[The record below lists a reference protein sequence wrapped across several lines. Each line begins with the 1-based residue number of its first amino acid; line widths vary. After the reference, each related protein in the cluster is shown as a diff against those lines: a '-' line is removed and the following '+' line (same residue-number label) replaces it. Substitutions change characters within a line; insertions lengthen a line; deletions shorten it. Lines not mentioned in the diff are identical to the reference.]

1 MIFSI
6 DSFVHPCRQIC
17 TCNQSPVDSGL
28 ITVLIWH
35 PAAFLVLIWTC
46 AANLGGGSGGVAELK
61 MSYGCCSYCVQ
72 SGGDEAEKK
81 GFWGLKVRRTINRR
95 KTASPVTSSIIGDS
109 SRLCH
114 VGRYH
119 CLLNPQRA
127 CRDLWH
133 LLFLNRDMQELSAAA
148 EPPNIRRERQNELLG
163 SLKVDEFALKRENKD
178 TGEVDVSVL
187 NGWKGTCGLW
197 RKEHTTFTAWIKL
210 E

>member
-1 MIFSI
+1 MIYTPAFSLLRCHSERFILPWPRLSVAEAANPPFFSVVSAWMIFSI

-81 GFWGLKVRRTINRR
+81 GFLRTQGQEDNKPKKDSISSYVVNHRR
-95 KTASPVTSSIIGDS
+95 
-109 SRLCH
+109 
-114 VGRYH
+114 
-119 CLLNPQRA
+119 Q
-127 CRDLWH
+127 
-133 LLFLNRDMQELSAAA
+133 
-148 EPPNIRRERQNELLG
+148 
-163 SLKVDEFALKRENKD
+163 FALMSCWQ
-178 TGEVDVSVL
+178 VSL
-187 NGWKGTCGLW
+187 SS
-197 RKEHTTFTAWIKL
+197 
-210 E
+210 